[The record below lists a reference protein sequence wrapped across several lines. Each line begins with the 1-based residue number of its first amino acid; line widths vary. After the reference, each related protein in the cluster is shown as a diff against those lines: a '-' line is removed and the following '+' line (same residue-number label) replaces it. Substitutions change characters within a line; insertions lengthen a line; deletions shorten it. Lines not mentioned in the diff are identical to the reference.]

1 MVCGNE
7 NENMIEMEVNNNI
20 MYRNKIKILIRVK
33 FNNEIFIPISILK
46 KNVETHY
53 ERKLS

>member
-1 MVCGNE
+1 
-7 NENMIEMEVNNNI
+7 MIEMEVNNNI

-46 KNVETHY
+46 KTVETHY